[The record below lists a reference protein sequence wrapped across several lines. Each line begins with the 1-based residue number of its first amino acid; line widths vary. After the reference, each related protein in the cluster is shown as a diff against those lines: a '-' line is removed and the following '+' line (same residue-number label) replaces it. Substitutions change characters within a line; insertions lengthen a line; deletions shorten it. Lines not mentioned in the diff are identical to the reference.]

1 MSYVFGFA
9 LEKKTLRF
17 KLLKVQL
24 VDMYE
29 GSHLLV
35 KRPIFDICCSRVG
48 YKVILL
54 GNIKLRNENN
64 DQSFRY
70 LQSLGIF

>member
-24 VDMYE
+24 VDMHE
-29 GSHLLV
+29 GSHLLI
-35 KRPIFDICCSRVG
+35 KRPIFDICQVTCG
-48 YKVILL
+48 
-54 GNIKLRNENN
+54 
-64 DQSFRY
+64 
-70 LQSLGIF
+70 LQGDFIREYQRKK